1 VPPVPAAGVPDNV
14 AVPLACA
21 TNVTPE
27 GNDPVSP
34 IVDVGLPVEVTVKLP
49 EDPTVNVA
57 EDPDVMAGAAS
68 MVRVKD
74 CEPLGLTPFDALIV
88 IG

>member
-14 AVPLACA
+14 AVPLTCA

-27 GNDPVSP
+27 GKVPDSP
-34 IVDVGLPVEVTVKLP
+34 SVEAGLPVEVTVKLP

-57 EDPDVMAGAAS
+57 EDPDVIAGG
-68 MVRVKD
+68 V
-74 CEPLGLTPFDALIV
+74 
-88 IG
+88 